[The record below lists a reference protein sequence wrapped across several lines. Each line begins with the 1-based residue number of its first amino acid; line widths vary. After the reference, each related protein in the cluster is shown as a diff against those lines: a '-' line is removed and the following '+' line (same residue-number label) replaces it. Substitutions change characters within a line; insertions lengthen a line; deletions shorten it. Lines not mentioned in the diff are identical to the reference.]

1 MTCQHFVCSASIVIL
16 FANIA
21 MGLDLPDGQA
31 TSSDSLSL
39 KDAVGIMRKGLN
51 ESYVKELKMNIAI
64 VDSGANLITFSRM
77 DGAWLGSLDISIK
90 KAKTA
95 VFFNMASGAI
105 GALSQPG
112 APGQPDGT
120 LYGIEHSNEGLITFP
135 GGLPIYNKN
144 GELIGGIGVSGSTI
158 RNDYDIAKAGLEAYG
173 FWRDNV
179 NMEEDFTRFELPS
192 PMPSSAFSNNLS
204 FYVCQPDICCPYIS
218 QTYGRCG
225 AAWGGRCNKDL
236 ADYAIYCNTENG
248 WCGDTE
254 EHQNEQ
260 DGDEY
265 DWEPQSCVDDS

>member
-1 MTCQHFVCSASIVIL
+1 
-16 FANIA
+16 
-21 MGLDLPDGQA
+21 
-31 TSSDSLSL
+31 
-39 KDAVGIMRKGLN
+39 MRKGLN

-95 VFFNMASGAI
+95 VWFNMASGAI

-120 LYGIEHSNEGLITFP
+120 LYGIEHSNESLITFP

-158 RNDYDIAKAGLEAYG
+158 RNDNDIAKAGLEAYG

-179 NMEEDFTRFELPS
+179 NMEEDFTRFERKPS
-192 PMPSSAFSNNLS
+192 NETLSN
-204 FYVCQPDICCPYIS
+204 
-218 QTYGRCG
+218 
-225 AAWGGRCNKDL
+225 
-236 ADYAIYCNTENG
+236 
-248 WCGDTE
+248 
-254 EHQNEQ
+254 
-260 DGDEY
+260 
-265 DWEPQSCVDDS
+265 